1 MTLSRRAPQFPSSAV
16 VTLPALAA
24 AQVRLSEPLPY
35 SPDSWFEMA
44 RQEFC
49 NEGDTHGDAPERDAA
64 FSGNA

>member
-1 MTLSRRAPQFPSSAV
+1 MTTSRRTPQFSSSAV

-49 NEGDTHGDAPERDAA
+49 DEGDASHRNAAEGDAA
-64 FSGNA
+64 FSAD

>member
-1 MTLSRRAPQFPSSAV
+1 MSISRRTPQFPSSAV

-49 NEGDTHGDAPERDAA
+49 GESDTQRDAAERDAA
-64 FSGNA
+64 FAAD